1 MNATNGQTNRL
12 LRLLPR
18 KARWIYKLTIVGR
31 WEVFNYEGALV
42 PLKLAELLF
51 LGRRGQWQHRRLLQ
65 LPCVA
70 KPWEEKRGKKN
81 KDTVK
86 GFLVRKTLHLSPLLI
101 LVLSKNEPAL
111 PYVNASANIP
121 LCTIFADWLWKEHL
135 QYIIFMEEGRF
146 NFCGHHR
153 GVNKT
158 WCTGAFFPHTPLSG
172 CSVPTSPG
180 WWKLLNCGN
189 KKQTIHP
196 AHQEAE
202 SLWAGTK
209 HWEIFKTNTKYK

>member
-31 WEVFNYEGALV
+31 WEFFNYEGALV

-86 GFLVRKTLHLSPLLI
+86 GILVRKTLHLSPLLI
-101 LVLSKNEPAL
+101 LVLSNNEPAL
-111 PYVNASANIP
+111 PYVNASANIT

-135 QYIIFMEEGRF
+135 QYIILWKRDDLIFVATIEESKRHGAQEHFSPTHPFQDAACQRAPADGSF
-146 NFCGHHR
+146 WTAVTRNRLFIQPTRRLKASELEPNTLGNF
-153 GVNKT
+153 
-158 WCTGAFFPHTPLSG
+158 
-172 CSVPTSPG
+172 
-180 WWKLLNCGN
+180 
-189 KKQTIHP
+189 QD
-196 AHQEAE
+196 
-202 SLWAGTK
+202 
-209 HWEIFKTNTKYK
+209 

>member
-1 MNATNGQTNRL
+1 MG
-12 LRLLPR
+12 
-18 KARWIYKLTIVGR
+18 G
-31 WEVFNYEGALV
+31 FNYEGLLV

-86 GFLVRKTLHLSPLLI
+86 GILVRKTLHFIPPSHVSP
-101 LVLSKNEPAL
+101 VKKTSQRCP
-111 PYVNASANIP
+111 
-121 LCTIFADWLWKEHL
+121 TWMHL
-135 QYIIFMEEGRF
+135 QTCHRAPFLRIGYKKESPTIYYFMVEGRF

-189 KKQTIHP
+189 KKQTIYP

-209 HWEIFKTNTKYK
+209 HFWKLSRL